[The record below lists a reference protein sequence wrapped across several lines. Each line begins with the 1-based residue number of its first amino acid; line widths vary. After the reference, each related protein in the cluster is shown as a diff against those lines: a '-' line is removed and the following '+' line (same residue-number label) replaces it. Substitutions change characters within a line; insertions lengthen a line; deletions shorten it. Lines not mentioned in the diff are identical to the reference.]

1 MAEQAWY
8 KTHALKLHVIKKHR
22 YRYNTNISN
31 FLALGL
37 QKLYHIPK
45 LCWNSIS
52 DGCNFLYISMKI
64 NKSLAR
70 YKFTYLISYRL
81 DYVLHVGVYWKQI
94 CSFINDIKRAAFWRA
109 SHTQAATRDIS
120 IVTLVAMR
128 VVREIRKLFS
138 VNRYLTNRPI
148 YGTSVV
154 TSRRGGMRDKRRSS
168 AVFTFVVSSHQPGKE
183 QGVCRSNRQVSV
195 EKIREVY

>member
-1 MAEQAWY
+1 
-8 KTHALKLHVIKKHR
+8 
-22 YRYNTNISN
+22 
-31 FLALGL
+31 
-37 QKLYHIPK
+37 
-45 LCWNSIS
+45 
-52 DGCNFLYISMKI
+52 MKI

-94 CSFINDIKRAAFWRA
+94 CSFIRA
-109 SHTQAATRDIS
+109 SHTQAASRDIS

>member
-1 MAEQAWY
+1 M
-8 KTHALKLHVIKKHR
+8 
-22 YRYNTNISN
+22 
-31 FLALGL
+31 

-45 LCWNSIS
+45 YCWNSIS
-52 DGCNFLYISMKI
+52 DGCNFLYIHVSMKI

-94 CSFINDIKRAAFWRA
+94 ASFINDIKRAAFWRE

-154 TSRRGGMRDKRRSS
+154 TSRRGGMRDKRRSW
-168 AVFTFVVSSHQPGKE
+168 AVFTFVVSSNQPGKE

>member
-45 LCWNSIS
+45 LC
-52 DGCNFLYISMKI
+52 NFLYISMKI

-81 DYVLHVGVYWKQI
+81 DYIQHVGVYWKQI

-154 TSRRGGMRDKRRSS
+154 TSRRGGMRDKRRSW